1 MNMKNKTIK
10 KELTKGRISQ
20 PVKSKK
26 RSSNKIDTNK
36 ILSFV
41 NYGSL
46 VLFLLVAFYYLPIHN
61 KNLLIKI
68 QELSL
73 FQPTQLFFEGNMKV
87 AGGLLTYLGTFLT
100 QFFFYPWIGSL
111 IFILL
116 LLFVQFL
123 TLKAFALPKRYYSLT
138 FIPSFALL
146 LALTQLG
153 YLIFSFKSPGYVYSN
168 LLGVVIIL
176 GSLWIYQKIAS
187 SIMRSVVIA
196 LFVLLLYPFLG
207 FYVLLGALLF
217 CIYEGMLFQKDKNL
231 KQLFPMVIGI
241 IFILVVPYGFY
252 QYYYTQINFQYIY
265 ISGLPTFKFDKNEAV
280 LWIPFIALFA
290 SLFFFSFFSFKRNKI
305 ETKLFNVIIVTVI
318 YLFTFYGLYKYSF
331 EDENFQTE
339 IAMDLAIFNN
349 DWNEVLNLA
358 DNLKGEPTR
367 LIVLDTNL
375 ALQKLKIAG
384 DKMFAYKNGAKPFKK
399 KYLSTQLMQMGCRP
413 LYFQNGKIN
422 YCYRWCMEDMV
433 EYGMN
438 VEYLKYMV
446 KCSLLNKEF
455 ILAQK
460 YNDVLKKTLFHRS
473 WALEYQKYID
483 QPNLMD
489 GNSEFKAIYPFMAYD
504 DILDGDSGLLETY
517 LLNNFA
523 YLQGGP
529 PELVEMSLQCTL
541 ILKNIDLFWP
551 RFFLY
556 ARTHDRIPTH
566 YQEAALL
573 YSYLEKKV
581 DVRGIRFDRQ
591 IMTDFQ
597 ELLKMSEE
605 YNNMPEEAS
614 KAYFFP
620 KFGRTFWYYYFFVK
634 DLKTT

>member
-1 MNMKNKTIK
+1 MKNKAIK
-10 KELTKGRISQ
+10 KSPNKSPISQ
-20 PVKSKK
+20 PVKTTKK
-26 RSSNKIDTNK
+26 SSQPVDATK
-36 ILSFV
+36 ILRYV

-46 VLFLLVAFYYLPIHN
+46 VLFLLIAFYYLPIHN

-73 FQPTQLFFEGNMKV
+73 FLPTQLFFIENMKV

-100 QFFFYPWIGSL
+100 QFFYYPWLGST
-111 IFILL
+111 IFISLL
-116 LLFVQFL
+116 LLVQFL
-123 TLKAFALPKRYYSLT
+123 TLKAFALPVKFYTLT

-146 LALTQLG
+146 LSLTQLG

-168 LLGVVIIL
+168 MLGVVIIL
-176 GSLWIYQKIAS
+176 VSFMLYKKTAS
-187 SIMRSVVIA
+187 IIVRSVTAA
-196 LFVLLLYPFLG
+196 LFVLVLYPFLG
-207 FYVLLGALLF
+207 FYALLGNLLF
-217 CIYEGMLFQKDKNL
+217 CIYEGILYKKDKNW
-231 KQLFPMVIGI
+231 KQHLPLAVGILFI
-241 IFILVVPYGFY
+241 ILVPYGYY
-252 QYYYTQINFQYIY
+252 QYYYTQINFQNIY
-265 ISGLPTFKFDKNEAV
+265 TSGLPTLKFDKDETV

-290 SLFFFSFFSFKRNKI
+290 SLLFFSFFSFKKNKI
-305 ETKLFNVIIVTVI
+305 ETKLFNVILVTVI
-318 YLFTFYGLYKYSF
+318 YLFSFYGLYKYSF

-339 IAMDLAIFNN
+339 IAMDLAIFDNN
-349 DWNEVLNLA
+349 WNEVLNLA

-367 LIVLDTNL
+367 LIVMDTNL
-375 ALQKLKIAG
+375 ALQKLKAAG
-384 DKMFAYKNGAKPFKK
+384 DKMFSYKNGAKPFKK
-399 KYLSTQLMQMGCRP
+399 KYLSTQLMQMGCKP

-473 WALEYQKYID
+473 WALKYQKYID
-483 QPNLMD
+483 QPNLMEGD
-489 GNSEFKAIYPFMAYD
+489 AEFKAIYPFMAYD
-504 DILDGDSGLLETY
+504 DILDGDSGLLESY
-517 LLNNFA
+517 LLNSFA

-529 PELVEMSLQCTL
+529 PELVEMSLQCTM

-556 ARTHDRIPTH
+556 ARTHDRIPKH

-573 YSYLEKKV
+573 YSYLERKV
-581 DVRGIRFDRQ
+581 DVRSLKFDPQ
-591 IMTDFQ
+591 VMSDFQ
-597 ELLKMSEE
+597 ELIQMSEE
-605 YNNMPEEAS
+605 YSNLPEETS
-614 KAYFFP
+614 KAYFVP
-620 KFGRTFWYYYFFVK
+620 KFGKTFWYYYFFVK
-634 DLKTT
+634 NIKTT